1 MPPSPAIV
9 WQNLPAA
16 SLHQDP
22 ALSAA
27 WNRLNARRGD
37 VPFLSTEAIT
47 ASLDSFGT
55 GRERLLVGRQ
65 EEAIAAM
72 FLLVR
77 TSAAE
82 WQSFQPSQLP
92 LGAWVADDRL
102 PVLDLA
108 RSLIRGPLGFCLL
121 LSVTQIDPLHVARP
135 TDTAD
140 SQSSDY
146 IRTAWTEL
154 QGSFAEYWN
163 QRGKNLRQNMRKQRN
178 RLAGEGISGHL
189 RVLDQPTEMAAAIER
204 YGALESAG
212 WKAGEGTAIHPENS
226 QGKFYRR
233 LLESAAMRGEAVVFE
248 YLFDDRVVSTN
259 LCLRREDVLIIL
271 KTTYDES
278 IQSYSPAFLLS
289 QDEIELLYRE
299 GRIRRIEYYGRMM
312 EWHSRWTE
320 NSRVLYHLTLYR
332 WPLLQRLAEWR
343 RRRKQAGAGASAS

>member
-1 MPPSPAIV
+1 MPPSLAIA

-16 SLHQDP
+16 ALQQDP
-22 ALSAA
+22 GLSAA
-27 WNRLNARRGD
+27 WDRLNARRGD
-37 VPFLSTEAIT
+37 LPFLSTDAIT
-47 ASLDSFGT
+47 AALDSFGT
-55 GRERLLVGRQ
+55 GRERLLVGQ
-65 EEAIAAM
+65 QGQGIAAM

-77 TSAAE
+77 TAAAK

-121 LSVTQIDPLHVARP
+121 LSITQIDPLHAARP
-135 TDTAD
+135 ANTAD

-154 QGSFAEYWN
+154 HGSFAEYWN
-163 QRGKNLRQNMRKQRN
+163 RRGKNLRQNMRKQRN
-178 RLAGEGISGHL
+178 RLVGEGINGHL
-189 RVLDQPTEMAAAIER
+189 RVLHQPADMAEAIAR

-212 WKAGEGTAIHPENS
+212 WKAGQGTAVHPDNA
-226 QGKFYRR
+226 QGRFYRR
-233 LLESAAMRGEAVVFE
+233 LLEISAMRGEAVVFE
-248 YLFDDRVVSTN
+248 YLFDDRVVATN
-259 LCLRREDVLIIL
+259 LCLRREDVLVIL

-289 QDEIELLYRE
+289 QDVIELLYHE
-299 GRIRRIEYYGRMM
+299 GRIQRIEYYGRMM
-312 EWHSRWTE
+312 EWHGRWTE

-343 RRRKQAGAGASAS
+343 RRKKTSAGPSAG

>member
-1 MPPSPAIV
+1 MPPSPALV

-16 SLHQDP
+16 SLHQD
-22 ALSAA
+22 AVLSAA
-27 WNRLNARRGD
+27 WDRLNAQRGD
-37 VPFLSTEAIT
+37 LPFLNTEAIT

-65 EEAIAAM
+65 EHTITAM
-72 FLLVR
+72 CLLVR
-77 TSAAE
+77 TSATA

-102 PVLDLA
+102 PVLELA
-108 RSLIRGPLGFCLL
+108 RSLIRGPLGLCLL
-121 LSVTQIDPLHVARP
+121 LSMTQIDPLHAARP
-135 TDTAD
+135 ANTAD
-140 SQSSDY
+140 NESSDY

-154 QGSFAEYWN
+154 HGSFAEYWN

-189 RVLDQPTEMAAAIER
+189 RVLDQAADMAAAIER

-212 WKAGEGTAIHPENS
+212 WKGGQGTAVHPDNS
-226 QGKFYRR
+226 QGRFYRR
-233 LLESAAMRGEAVVFE
+233 LLENAAMRGEAVVFE
-248 YLFDDRVVSTN
+248 YLFDDRVVATN
-259 LCLRREDVLIIL
+259 LCLRRDDVLVIL

-289 QDEIELLYRE
+289 QDEIELLYQE
-299 GRIRRIEYYGRMM
+299 GRIQRIEYYGRMM
-312 EWHSRWTE
+312 EWHGRWTE
-320 NSRVLYHLTLYR
+320 KSRILYHLTLYR

-343 RRRKQAGAGASAS
+343 RRRRSGTGASAG

>member
-1 MPPSPAIV
+1 MSPSLALA

-16 SLHQDP
+16 ALQQNST
-22 ALSAA
+22 LSAD
-27 WNRLNARRGD
+27 WDRLNTLRAD
-37 VPFLSTEAIT
+37 LPFLRAEAII
-47 ASLDSFGT
+47 AALESFGT
-55 GRERLLVGRQ
+55 GKERLLVGRQ
-65 EEAIAAM
+65 GQVISAM

-77 TSAAE
+77 NSTAE

-92 LGAWVADDRL
+92 LGAWVADPGL

-108 RSLIRGPLGFCLL
+108 RSLIRRPLGFCLL
-121 LSVTQIDPLHVARP
+121 LSITQIDPQHVARP
-135 TDTAD
+135 GDTAD

-154 QGSFAEYWN
+154 QGSFAEYWG

-178 RLAGEGISGHL
+178 RLAAEGISGRM
-189 RVLDQPTEMAAAIER
+189 RVLDQAPDMAAAIER

-212 WKAGEGTAIHPENS
+212 WKAGRGTAIHPDNA

-233 LLESAAMRGEAVVFE
+233 LLEGAAQRGEAVVFE
-248 YLFDDRVVSTN
+248 YLFDDRVVASN
-259 LCLRREDVLIIL
+259 LCLRRQEALVIL

-289 QDEIELLYRE
+289 QDEIEGLYHE

-320 NSRVLYHLTLYR
+320 ESRVLYHLTLYR
-332 WPLLQRLAEWR
+332 WPLLRQLAEWR
-343 RRRKQAGAGASAS
+343 RRRQKPSDNPPGG